1 MAWFATNIIIAFL
14 LESIG
19 FSNFGFVIR
28 VLSFMIVPFMVGL
41 DQVCFG
47 GHLFYFGGHLFY
59 FGCLM
64 LFVICIFND
73 YVSDKIS
80 QGQLLLFVF

>member
-1 MAWFATNIIIAFL
+1 MAWFSKNIIIAFR

-19 FSNFGFVIR
+19 VSNFGIVIR

-41 DQVCFG
+41 NQVC
-47 GHLFYFGGHLFY
+47 FGGHLFY

-73 YVSDKIS
+73 DVSDKIS
-80 QGQLLLFVF
+80 QR